1 MSPLLP
7 YLEFTIFFLSLVSK
21 TTAGFK
27 SCRADV
33 SYKNHALVGHALK
46 TLKNKRF
53 ESCTY
58 SCELDL
64 QCFSVN
70 YVPTL
75 KTCQLNNA
83 SKSFFPG
90 DFVKQKGTIYM
101 EMVIREY
108 HPCNSMRCENGGTC
122 VTRPT
127 VMCQC
132 HARFSGLH
140 CESKKISL
148 FK

>member
-7 YLEFTIFFLSLVSK
+7 YLELTLFLISLVSK

-27 SCRADV
+27 CRASV
-33 SYKNHALVGHALK
+33 SYKNHALVGHALQ

-83 SKSFFPG
+83 SKGFLPG

-127 VMCQC
+127 VMCRC

-148 FK
+148 LK

>member
-1 MSPLLP
+1 MSTLLP
-7 YLEFTIFFLSLVSK
+7 YLEFTLFLIIPVSK

-27 SCRADV
+27 SCRADI
-33 SYKNHALVGHALK
+33 SYKNHALVGHALQ

-90 DFVKQKGTIYM
+90 DFVKRKGTIYM

-127 VMCQC
+127 VMCRC

-148 FK
+148 LK